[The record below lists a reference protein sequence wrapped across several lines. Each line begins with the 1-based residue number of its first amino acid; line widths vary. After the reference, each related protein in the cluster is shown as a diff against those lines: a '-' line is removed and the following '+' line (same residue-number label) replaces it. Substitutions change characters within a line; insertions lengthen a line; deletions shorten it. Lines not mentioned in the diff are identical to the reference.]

1 MDIIAFDVLIKV
13 GAAAFV
19 VTTIV
24 EAVKQRMDLHYE
36 VLSDSTRQ
44 FIGYGIVLVSGG
56 LMWFTGLDMFPGFN
70 TVVPF
75 VGRVLTCIAGGLGPK
90 LVYDIWLDRP
100 EAPTSD
106 R

>member
-13 GAAAFV
+13 GAASFV
-19 VTTIV
+19 ISTLI
-24 EAVKQRMDLHYE
+24 EALKQKMDLHYE
-36 VLSDSTRQ
+36 VLSDPARQ
-44 FIGYGIVLVSGG
+44 LVGYGIVLLSGA
-56 LMWFTGLDMFPGFN
+56 LMWFTGMDMFPGFN
-70 TVVPF
+70 AVVPV
-75 VGRVLTCIAGGLGPK
+75 VGRVLTCVAGGLGPK